1 MAGQPEAHH
10 LADAGRRA
18 ERAAVVESHAARH
31 AMAAPERVQA
41 GDDALVGAID
51 DDLDPGVVGADVD
64 LVERVE
70 AHAAV

>member
-1 MAGQPEAHH
+1 
-10 LADAGRRA
+10 
-18 ERAAVVESHAARH
+18 
-31 AMAAPERVQA
+31 MAAAERVQA

>member
-1 MAGQPEAHH
+1 
-10 LADAGRRA
+10 
-18 ERAAVVESHAARH
+18 
-31 AMAAPERVQA
+31 MAAPERVQA